1 MAIHKMAIV
10 SAKAKLSEDVEIGP
24 FTVIGDNVVIG
35 SGTKVGANC
44 VIDGYTSIG
53 KDCEIF
59 SHAVIGC
66 PPQDLK
72 YKGEKS
78 FLEIGDRNTIREFC
92 TFNPGTGEGGKTVI
106 GSGNLFMAYAHV
118 AHDCR
123 LGSNCVVA
131 NNGTLAGHV
140 TVEDMVVV
148 GGLAAIHQFVR
159 VGTLSILGGCS
170 KIVQDM
176 PPYSTSD
183 GHPSRIYGVNII
195 GLRRHGFSRESIADI
210 SGAYKSIF
218 FSGIPVQRAALNL
231 EAGGNLSKEVSY
243 LVSFIKSSQRGVAR
257 SYRAA
262 RSSSEQTEQVNA

>member
-1 MAIHKMAIV
+1 MAIHKTAIV
-10 SAKAKLSEDVEIGP
+10 SAKARLAESAEVGP
-24 FTVIGDNVVIG
+24 FAVIGDNVVIG
-35 SGTKVGANC
+35 SGTKVGAHC
-44 VIDGYTSIG
+44 VIEGYTTIG
-53 KDCEIF
+53 EGCEIS

-106 GSGNLFMAYAHV
+106 GNGNLFMAYAHV

-123 LGSNCVVA
+123 VGSDCVIA

-148 GGLAAIHQFVR
+148 GGLAAVHQFVR
-159 VGTLSILGGCS
+159 VGTFSILGGCS

-176 PPYSTSD
+176 PPYSSSD
-183 GHPSRIYGVNII
+183 GHPSRIYGLNLI
-195 GLRRHGFSRESIADI
+195 GLRRHGFSKESIADI
-210 SGAYKSIF
+210 ASAYKSIF
-218 FSGIPVQRAALNL
+218 FSGTPVQKAARNL
-231 EAGGNLSKEVSY
+231 EAAGNLSKEVAY
-243 LVSFIKSSQRGVAR
+243 LVNFIKNSQRGIAR
-257 SYRAA
+257 AYRVS
-262 RSSSEQTEQVNA
+262 RSSSEQAEEINA